1 MVPDDCGY
9 YGAIPN
15 HVCFKQTQVPWKTVW
30 LPWWDVFFNVSLGR
44 MKTKWQSFPTN
55 FKGFAIRLEVGKA
68 TLLGSPMSVFVAL
81 SNQDLCLPLLLWCR
95 RHLQCCSCCCCNC
108 TYHYIILYDS
118 LCDDDTAWKL
128 MMMIFKWCKH
138 DHWWCVYPPGN

>member
-1 MVPDDCGY
+1 
-9 YGAIPN
+9 
-15 HVCFKQTQVPWKTVW
+15 
-30 LPWWDVFFNVSLGR
+30 

-81 SNQDLCLPLLLWCR
+81 SNQDLCLPLLLLWRR
-95 RHLQCCSCCCCNC
+95 RHLQCCSCCCCSC

-118 LCDDDTAWKL
+118 LSDDDTT
-128 MMMIFKWCKH
+128 
-138 DHWWCVYPPGN
+138 